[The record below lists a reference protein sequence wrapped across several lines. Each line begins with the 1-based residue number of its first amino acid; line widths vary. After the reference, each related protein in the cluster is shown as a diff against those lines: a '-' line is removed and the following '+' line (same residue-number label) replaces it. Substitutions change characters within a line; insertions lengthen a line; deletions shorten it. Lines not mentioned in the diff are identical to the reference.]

1 MTPVNS
7 PSPILWVQL
16 NTSSTNSDK
25 ILRKIRKKLKN
36 DLIFLFLSALIF
48 IFRFLPRKTAF
59 LLARIFAKLA
69 YGLLPKERKKTIE
82 NLTLVFGKEKSE
94 TEIKK
99 LAQEV
104 FVNLALSGVDA
115 IRLIKYQDKIAQMVE
130 VENEEV
136 FDEAYRRGKGIMTLT
151 GHVGCFEL
159 MGPYFNQKGYKTVAI
174 GRELYDK
181 RLDKILVEN
190 RKKSGVQN
198 IPSTASV
205 KEIMKILKEGKVLGV
220 LIDQNS
226 NKVRNVKVN
235 FFGKPVNAPVGPAL
249 IALKTGSPIVPLAIV
264 RNAENSYRIIVGQKL
279 EPKVTE
285 DNEKEALRLTQ
296 ECTLFLEQI
305 IRKYPAQWV
314 WMHNRW
320 GD

>member
-1 MTPVNS
+1 MENGES
-7 PSPILWVQL
+7 HLSF
-16 NTSSTNSDK
+16 
-25 ILRKIRKKLKN
+25 RKVRKKLKN
-36 DLIFLFLSALIF
+36 DLIFIFLSTLIF
-48 IFRFLPRKTAF
+48 VFRILPRKTAF
-59 LLARIFAKLA
+59 LLAKFCAKLTFW
-69 YGLLPKERKKTIE
+69 LLPKERKKTIE

-94 TEIKK
+94 AEIKR

-104 FVNLALSGVDA
+104 FVNLAISGVDA
-115 IRLIKYQDKIAQMVE
+115 LRLRKYKKNITDLIKVE
-130 VENEEV
+130 GEKT
-136 FDEAYRRGKGIMTLT
+136 FAEAYQEGKGIMTVT
-151 GHVGCFEL
+151 GHIGCFEL
-159 MGPYFNQKGYKTVAI
+159 MAPFFNQKGYKTAVI

-190 RKKSGVQN
+190 REKSGVQN
-198 IPSTASV
+198 IPNTASV
-205 KEIMKILKEGKVLGV
+205 KEIFKVLQKGKALGV

-235 FFGKPVNAPVGPAL
+235 FFGRPVNAPVGPAL

-264 RNAENSYRIIVGQKL
+264 RNSKNSYHIIVGQKI
-279 EPKVTE
+279 EPQKV
-285 DNEKEALRLTQ
+285 DDMEKEAVRLTQ
-296 ECTLFLEQI
+296 ECTLFLEKM

>member
-1 MTPVNS
+1 MTQVNS
-7 PSPILWVQL
+7 PSSILSVRP
-16 NTSSTNSDK
+16 NTASTNSNK

-36 DLIFLFLSALIF
+36 DVIFLFLSALIF
-48 IFRFLPRKTAF
+48 LFRILPRKTAF
-59 LLARIFAKLA
+59 LLARIFGKLA
-69 YGLLPKERKKTIE
+69 YCLLPKERKKTVE

-94 TEIKK
+94 AEINS

-104 FVNLALSGVDA
+104 FVNLAISGVDA
-115 IRLIKYQDKIAQMVE
+115 LLLRRYKEKITDLIE
-130 VENEEV
+130 VEGEKN
-136 FDEAYRRGKGIMTLT
+136 FAEAYQEGKGIMTVT
-151 GHVGCFEL
+151 GHIGCFEL
-159 MGPYFNQKGYKTVAI
+159 MAPFFNQKGYKTAVI

-190 RKKSGVQN
+190 REKSGVQN
-198 IPSTASV
+198 IPNTASV
-205 KEIMKILKEGKVLGV
+205 KEIFKALQQGKALGV

-235 FFGKPVNAPVGPAL
+235 FFGKPANAPVGPAL
-249 IALKTGSPIVPLAIV
+249 IALKTGSPIIPLAIV
-264 RNAENSYRIIVGQKL
+264 RNSKHTYRIIVGQKL

-285 DNEKEALRLTQ
+285 DKEKEAVRLTQ

-305 IRKYPAQWV
+305 IKKYPAQWV

>member
-7 PSPILWVQL
+7 PSEILSVQL
-16 NTSSTNSDK
+16 NTSSTNSNK

-36 DLIFLFLSALIF
+36 DLIFPFLSALIF
-48 IFRFLPRKTAF
+48 VFRILPRKTAF
-59 LLARIFAKLA
+59 LLAKILA
-69 YGLLPKERKKTIE
+69 RLAFWILPKERKKTIE

-94 TEIKK
+94 AEIKK

-104 FVNLALSGVDA
+104 FINLALSGVDA

-130 VENEEV
+130 VENEEI

-159 MGPYFNQKGYKTVAI
+159 MGPYFNQKGYKTAVI

-190 RKKSGVQN
+190 REKSGVQN
-198 IPSTASV
+198 IPNSSSV
-205 KEIMKILKEGKVLGV
+205 KEIIRVLKEGKALGV

-226 NKVRNVKVN
+226 SKVRNVKVI
-235 FFGKPVNAPVGPAL
+235 FFGRTVNAPVGPAL

-264 RNAENSYRIIVGQKL
+264 RNSNNSYRIIVGQKL
-279 EPKVTE
+279 EAKEVE
-285 DNEKEALRLTQ
+285 DIEKEAVRLTQ

-305 IRKYPAQWV
+305 IKKYPAQWV

>member
-1 MTPVNS
+1 MENGDS
-7 PSPILWVQL
+7 HLSF
-16 NTSSTNSDK
+16 
-25 ILRKIRKKLKN
+25 RKVRKKLKN
-36 DLIFLFLSALIF
+36 DLIFLFLSTLIF
-48 IFRFLPRKTAF
+48 LFRILPRKTAF
-59 LLARIFAKLA
+59 LLAKFFAKLIFW
-69 YGLLPKERKKTIE
+69 LLPKERKKTIE

-94 TEIKK
+94 AEIKR

-104 FVNLALSGVDA
+104 FVNLAISGVDA
-115 IRLIKYQDKIAQMVE
+115 LRLIKYQDKIAQMVE
-130 VENEEV
+130 VENEEI

-159 MGPYFNQKGYKTVAI
+159 MGPYFNQKGYKTVVI

-181 RLDKILVEN
+181 RLDRILVEN
-190 RKKSGVQN
+190 REKSGVQN
-198 IPSTASV
+198 IPNTASV

-226 NKVRNVKVN
+226 NKVRNVKVD

-249 IALKTGSPIVPLAIV
+249 IALKTGSPIIPMAIV
-264 RNAENSYRIIVGQKL
+264 RNSKSSYRIIVGQKL
-279 EPKVTE
+279 EAKEVE
-285 DNEKEALRLTQ
+285 DIEKEAKRLTQ

-305 IRKYPAQWV
+305 IKQYPAQWV

>member
-1 MTPVNS
+1 MIT
-7 PSPILWVQL
+7 L
-16 NTSSTNSDK
+16 NIFPTNSEK
-25 ILRKIRKKLKN
+25 FFRKIRKKLKN
-36 DLIFLFLSALIF
+36 DLIFLFLSTLIF
-48 IFRFLPRKTAF
+48 IFRILSRKTAF
-59 LLARIFAKLA
+59 LLAKIFAKLA
-69 YGLLPKERKKTIE
+69 FRILPKERKKTIE
-82 NLTLVFGKEKSE
+82 NLTLVFGKEKSQ

-99 LAQEV
+99 LAGEV
-104 FVNLALSGVDA
+104 FVNLAISGMDA
-115 IRLIKYQDKIAQMVE
+115 VRLKRYKEKISELVE
-130 VENEEV
+130 VEGEN
-136 FDEAYRRGKGIMTLT
+136 FFSEAYRQGKGLMTIT
-151 GHVGCFEL
+151 GHIGCFEL
-159 MGPYFNQKGYKTVAI
+159 IAPYFHQKGYKTSVI

-190 RKKSGVQN
+190 REKSGVQN
-198 IPSTASV
+198 IPNSDSV
-205 KEIMKILKEGKVLGV
+205 KEIIRVLKEGKALGV

-226 NKVRNVKVN
+226 HKVRNIKVN
-235 FFGKPVNAPVGPAL
+235 FFGRAVNAPVGPAL

-264 RNAENSYRIIVGQKL
+264 RNPKHRYRIIVGQKL

-285 DNEKEALRLTQ
+285 DKEKEALRLTQ

>member
-7 PSPILWVQL
+7 PSQILSLQPQ
-16 NTSSTNSDK
+16 SSANPEDNFK
-25 ILRKIRKKLKN
+25 RIRKKLKN
-36 DLIFLFLSALIF
+36 DLIFLFLSVLMF
-48 IFRFLPRKTAF
+48 TFRTLPRETAF
-59 LLARIFAKLA
+59 FLAKVLAKLA
-69 YGLLPKERKKTIE
+69 FWVLPKERKKTIE

-94 TEIKK
+94 AEIKK

-104 FVNLALSGVDA
+104 FVNLALSGVDV

-130 VENEEV
+130 VENEEI
-136 FDEAYRRGKGIMTLT
+136 FDEAYRQGKGIMTLT

-190 RKKSGVQN
+190 REKSGVQN
-198 IPSTASV
+198 IPNSSSV
-205 KEIMKILKEGKVLGV
+205 KEIIGVLKEGKVLGV

-264 RNAENSYRIIVGQKL
+264 RNSENSYRIIVGQKL

-285 DNEKEALRLTQ
+285 DREKEAVRLIQ

>member
-1 MTPVNS
+1 MPQRNLMLSVKLITLSTKPE
-7 PSPILWVQL
+7 I
-16 NTSSTNSDK
+16 SS
-25 ILRKIRKKLKN
+25 RKIRKKLKN
-36 DLIFLFLSALIF
+36 DLIFLFLSVLIF
-48 IFRFLPRKTAF
+48 LFRILPRKTAF
-59 LLARIFAKLA
+59 LLAKIFAKLA
-69 YGLLPKERKKTIE
+69 YGLLPQERKKTIE

-94 TEIKK
+94 AEIKK

-115 IRLIKYQDKIAQMVE
+115 IRLIKYRDKLAQMVE
-130 VENEEV
+130 VENEEI

-190 RKKSGVQN
+190 REKSGVQN
-198 IPSTASV
+198 IPNSDSV
-205 KEIMKILKEGKVLGV
+205 KEIIRVLKEGKVLGV

-226 NKVRNVKVN
+226 NKVRNIKVN

-249 IALKTGSPIVPLAIV
+249 IALKTGSPIVPMAIV
-264 RNAENSYRIIVGQKL
+264 RNSTRSYRIIVGQKL

-285 DNEKEALRLTQ
+285 DKEQEAVRLTQ

>member
-1 MTPVNS
+1 M
-7 PSPILWVQL
+7 
-16 NTSSTNSDK
+16 
-25 ILRKIRKKLKN
+25 
-36 DLIFLFLSALIF
+36 FLSTLIF
-48 IFRFLPRKTAF
+48 IFRTLPRKTAF
-59 LLARIFAKLA
+59 LLAKTFGKLA
-69 YGLLPKERKKTIE
+69 YRLLRKERKKTIE

-94 TEIKK
+94 AEITK

-115 IRLIKYQDKIAQMVE
+115 IRLKGYKDKISQLVE
-130 VENEEV
+130 VEGEKT
-136 FDEAYRRGKGIMTLT
+136 FTEAYRKGKGLMTIT
-151 GHVGCFEL
+151 GHIGCFEL
-159 MGPYFNQKGYKTVAI
+159 IAPFFNQKGYKTSVI

-190 RKKSGVQN
+190 REKSGVQN
-198 IPSTASV
+198 IPNSASV
-205 KEIMKILKEGKVLGV
+205 KEIIRTLKEGNALGV

-226 NKVRNVKVN
+226 SKVRNVKVN
-235 FFGKPVNAPVGPAL
+235 FFGRVVNAPVGPAL

-264 RNAENSYRIIVGQKL
+264 RNSKHTYRIIVGPKL
-279 EPKVTE
+279 EAEATE
-285 DNEKEALRLTQ
+285 DNEKEAVRLTQ
-296 ECTLFLEQI
+296 ECTFFLEQI